1 MKYGIA
7 LGGGG
12 VRGAF
17 QMGVWKALRKMNI
30 EIGAA
35 VGTSI
40 GAINAALMVQ
50 DEYAKAMKM
59 WRKITIEDII
69 ALPKGMEG
77 EKNIFKAK
85 NLGELVKHIY
95 EKEGLDMS
103 PLENILRG
111 IIDEEKI
118 RKSPADFGIAALSLT
133 NRKGIY
139 KRKEEI
145 PEGQLIDY
153 IMASASILS
162 KRQIEDETFYDGGMF
177 DNMPVHMLGGMKDI
191 ITVDV
196 QGIGLTRSFSS
207 EGRNIISIRSS
218 SPQTG
223 IMDFDRAGISRSIDE
238 GYITC
243 MRAFGRVMGSI
254 YPISTKSYL
263 DARKKYSEQLISGV
277 EKAARV
283 LDVDT
288 LEIYTFDGLAEIV
301 KDRFLKLSGVSSESV
316 EQSGEKQ
323 KKESDNALLIRL
335 VKNIWDGKTDFVA
348 DKLPVI
354 SDIYDGASAI
364 VYFIPTRQSS

>member
-196 QGIGLTRSFSS
+196 QGIGFTRSFSS
-207 EGRNIISIRSS
+207 EGRNVISIRSS

-238 GYITC
+238 GYIAC

-254 YPISTKSYL
+254 YAISAKSYL